1 MAVQSIT
8 YGDKTQIYANNDVA
22 DANKVKADD
31 MNEIKSVVNNNA
43 TELTSTNTTLSAL
56 NTYTFTETQVGKWTN
71 NKPLYRCVIQL
82 SAFPNN
88 TSTLYATNI
97 SNLDRVAMISGTAWG
112 SNATF
117 PLPYY
122 VSGTG
127 GIEIVYIKDSNSIRI
142 TTYQDRSNLSGIAI
156 LYYTKT
162 TD

>member
-1 MAVQSIT
+1 
-8 YGDKTQIYANNDVA
+8 
-22 DANKVKADD
+22 
-31 MNEIKSVVNNNA
+31 
-43 TELTSTNTTLSAL
+43 
-56 NTYTFTETQVGKWTN
+56 
-71 NKPLYRCVIQL
+71 
-82 SAFPNN
+82 
-88 TSTLYATNI
+88 
-97 SNLDRVAMISGTAWG
+97 MISGTAWG